1 VFLRGLKAIVIASV
15 LSAGVSVLFLY
26 LGIGKNPN
34 WWVSLLFFIGLYL
47 IINLAFNLKTDPHS
61 SSMLVFGVV
70 FLKLI
75 VLFLAVLVYALVDQK
90 GLLSFSAH
98 FMTHYILFTVFEMRY
113 LLSVIKNKY
122 GQTPSQNQTLNT

>member
-1 VFLRGLKAIVIASV
+1 VFLRGLKAIAIAAV
-15 LSAGVSVLFLY
+15 LSAGVSLLFLY

-34 WWVSLLFFIGLYL
+34 WWVSLVFFIGLYL
-47 IINLAFNLKTDPHS
+47 ITNLSFNFKTDPQS
-61 SSMLVFGVV
+61 SSVLLFGVV

-75 VLFLAVLVYALVDQK
+75 ILFLAALVYALVDQK

-122 GQTPSQNQTLNT
+122 SQTHSQD